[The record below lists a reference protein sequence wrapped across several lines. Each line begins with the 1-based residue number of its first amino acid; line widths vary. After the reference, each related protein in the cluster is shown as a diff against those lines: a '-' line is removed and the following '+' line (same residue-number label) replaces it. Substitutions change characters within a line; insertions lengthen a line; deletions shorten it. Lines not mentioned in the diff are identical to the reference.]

1 VTGPQGLQGSQGF
14 PGPTGQGGPPGA
26 TGPQGTTGPQGLAG
40 GRGDPGPA
48 GPAGQLFVPSANT
61 TATIVAGSVTTAD
74 TDSTRLVTG
83 TSDDCGSS
91 CVIADGPFVLTDARA
106 VDSSNITWILL
117 VPVATDCAGLC
128 RTVGAV
134 TPPTV
139 GITVA
144 GLTGNGFLKNATS
157 TSGSAIQFSF
167 PDRLSGGRFFVPA
180 GKRLCACPN
189 PVPFGFTSVNSGWK
203 AWWSGF
209 VPYQ

>member
-1 VTGPQGLQGSQGF
+1 LPAAAAIRARSGLRGSSSW
-14 PGPTGQGGPPGA
+14 
-26 TGPQGTTGPQGLAG
+26 
-40 GRGDPGPA
+40 
-48 GPAGQLFVPSANT
+48 PSAGT

-74 TDSTRLVTG
+74 TDSTRLITG

-106 VDSSNITWILL
+106 MDFSNITWIVL

-128 RTVGAV
+128 GTVGAV
-134 TPPTV
+134 TPPAV
-139 GITVA
+139 GFTVA

-157 TSGSAIQFSF
+157 PTGSALQFSF
-167 PDRLSGGRFFVPA
+167 PDRLSGGRFFVPP

-189 PVPFGFTSVNSGWK
+189 PVPFGFTSVNVGWK